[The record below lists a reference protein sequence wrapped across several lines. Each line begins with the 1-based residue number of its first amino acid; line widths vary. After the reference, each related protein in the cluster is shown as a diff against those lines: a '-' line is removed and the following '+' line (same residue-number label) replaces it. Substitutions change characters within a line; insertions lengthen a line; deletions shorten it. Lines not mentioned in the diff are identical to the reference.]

1 MEIKSMRKGNWGK
14 VRAFFDL
21 LTQEGI
27 SIKGF
32 KLIEGNDGMFVGFP
46 SAKGKD
52 EEYYPTVFTEDKIL
66 KQNINKLAVDTYGK
80 IHTSED
86 PLPFD

>member
-1 MEIKSMRKGNWGK
+1 MQIKNMKKGNWGK
-14 VRAFFDL
+14 IRAFFDL
-21 LTQEGI
+21 LTEEGI
-27 SIKGF
+27 TIKGF

-52 EEYYPTVFTEDKIL
+52 DEYYATVYTEDKTL
-66 KQNINKLAVDTYGK
+66 KENINKLSVDTYDK

-86 PLPFD
+86 PLPFE